1 MKRNQ
6 TPVLCMLTVVVVVLL
21 SACGYTT
28 EQEVRS
34 FVDAERA
41 ALHPV
46 SKVIP
51 APKPFEAAVYDDAGR
66 PDPFSRQA
74 FMQALL
80 GAAKV
85 AKPSI
90 ATPELARN
98 RTELEGYPLDALAM
112 VGLLT
117 KEGQNLALV
126 RAGGRLYQVSVGS
139 YLGQNLGKVTKI
151 EETRLTLRELV
162 QDDLGEWSTRTNMLT
177 MQERT
182 K

>member
-1 MKRNQ
+1 MRLEQ
-6 TPVLCMLTVVVVVLL
+6 SMMRLLPAIVVALLL

-28 EQEVRS
+28 EQDVRN
-34 FVDAERA
+34 FIDAERA

-46 SKVIP
+46 SKVIT
-51 APKPFEAAVYDDAGR
+51 APKPFEAAVYDEAGK
-66 PDPFSRQA
+66 PDPFSKYA
-74 FMQALL
+74 FMQGLI

-90 ATPELARN
+90 ATPELVRN
-98 RTELEGYPLDALAM
+98 RTVLESFPLASLTM
-112 VGLLT
+112 VGVLT

-126 RAGGRLYQVSVGS
+126 RAEGRLYQVSVGS
-139 YLGQNLGKVTKI
+139 YMGHNLGKVTMI
-151 EETRLTLRELV
+151 EETRITLRELV
-162 QDDLGEWSTRTNMLT
+162 QDDLGDWSARINSLT